1 MCLCEDAVGNGDDCV
16 LAQERD
22 TDLEREE
29 RRQEENDQLRKQFA
43 QAANAFHAWLTE
55 TRSVW
60 YTQFHLLSRFCPDL
74 PQ

>member
-1 MCLCEDAVGNGDDCV
+1 MYEVGVSNGYDCL

-60 YTQFHLLSRFCPDL
+60 YTQLHLLSRSCPDL